1 VTDEDLLTIGAFA
14 AATGL
19 TVPGL
24 RHYDEIGLLKP
35 DRVDPGSG
43 YRRYRPDQLD
53 DARLI
58 CGLRAVGVPIE
69 EVRAVLGRPAGQVR
83 STLDAHR
90 ERLVT
95 QARELS
101 QRILAV
107 EEFIE
112 RGTPMPTFQA
122 VRPVQLRIR
131 VGNVEQAA
139 GFYTAAFDIVFNE
152 AISSLQFGT
161 YRSDRFFLLTLEEA
175 EPESEAVAA
184 SATRFGLLVD
194 DVDTAHAR
202 ALSAGAAEF
211 HPPTDFAWK
220 PRTSCVQDPDGN
232 LIDLSQS

>member
-1 VTDEDLLTIGAFA
+1 MTDEDLLSIGAFA

-43 YRRYRPDQLD
+43 YRRYRPGQLD

-69 EVRAVLGRPAGQVR
+69 EVRAVLGHPTAQVR
-83 STLDAHR
+83 STLDNHR

-95 QARELS
+95 QARELA
-101 QRILAV
+101 QRIRAV
-107 EEFIE
+107 EEFLE
-112 RGTPMPTFQA
+112 RGTPMPTLQA
-122 VRPVQLRIR
+122 ARPVQLRIS
-131 VGNVEQAA
+131 VGDVGDAA
-139 GFYTAAFDIVFNE
+139 VFYQNAFDVVFNE

-161 YRSDRFFLLTLEEA
+161 YRSDGFFLMTLEEGT
-175 EPESEAVAA
+175 AA
-184 SATRFGLLVD
+184 AATRLGLLVD
-194 DVDTAHAR
+194 DVDTVHAR
-202 ALSAGAAEF
+202 ALAAGATEL

-220 PRTSCVQDPDGN
+220 PRTSCVRDPDGN
-232 LIDLSQS
+232 LIDLTQG